1 MKSQDEGVLAFC
13 MGIFSI
19 KKADYPKVYFL
30 EISRTLQNHVYLN
43 TVSIKNQGV
52 ISIFLGNSILFFLG
66 NPNSQKVYILKIPCL
81 LSS

>member
-19 KKADYPKVYFL
+19 KKADYPKVYL
-30 EISRTLQNHVYLN
+30 
-43 TVSIKNQGV
+43 
-52 ISIFLGNSILFFLG
+52 
-66 NPNSQKVYILKIPCL
+66 LKIPCL